1 MKPKIVRVM
10 EENWDFLII
19 LDACRYDY
27 FSEIYSN
34 FLNGKLEKRMSVG
47 YDTPHWLKRSFQ
59 GYYPEIIYISGNP
72 LINSLNVKIK
82 GLKTEGFKAKDH
94 FYKVIDVWKFG
105 WNSRLDTVPPWE
117 INKAAIKWFFK
128 YPWKRFIIHYVQ
140 PHAPYISPKFQIK
153 KKTVQR
159 NILWPFSQSRIKT
172 LETLMELFA
181 PFFFKL
187 TSKDIWN
194 LYEIVG
200 LSPKYM
206 RMIKRIHGNSGLKE
220 AYRENLRI
228 VLRYVTQLCSKLL
241 ELKSSAKIIVT
252 SDHGE
257 LLGEGGVYSHYEGL
271 LTYIFP
277 ERRRVL
283 SEIPWLIVEG
293 IKLKSNLKQ

>member
-1 MKPKIVRVM
+1 MRPKIVRVM

-34 FLNGKLEKRMSVG
+34 FLNGKLEKGCSVG

-72 LINSLNVKIK
+72 LINSLNMKI
-82 GLKTEGFKAKDH
+82 GGFKAKDH

-187 TSKDIWN
+187 TSKDIRN

-206 RMIKRIHGNSGLKE
+206 RMIKNKLGISGLEE

-228 VLRYVTQLCSKLL
+228 VLRYVTKLCSKFL
-241 ELKSSAKIIVT
+241 ELKPSAKIIVT

-257 LLGEGGVYSHYEGL
+257 LLGEEGVYGHDEGL
-271 LTYIFP
+271 LTRFFP
-277 ERRRVL
+277 RIRRIL
-283 SEIPWLIVEG
+283 SEVPWLVVED
-293 IKLKSNLKQ
+293 IKT